1 MTKRQKDYSLYLFTF
16 FIFIYASNYGLP
28 VEVIPDETAQLKNIY
43 AMINSKSLFLQY
55 DSSYSIWTHYF
66 YILPTL
72 IYWGVFYIFSPL
84 QSIAELKFYVMNH
97 YQEVLTFLRISTAGT
112 FLISLIM
119 VKRVLEDRLNVVQAY
134 LFYLFIALNLLVVIN
149 VHYAKH
155 WMADFAFVFMAFYYY
170 WSYKK
175 TGHIYKAVLS
185 SFFFSFGVLSS
196 YPIIFM
202 GIYFFFIH
210 FSFSK
215 CLKVLGRDIL
225 IFLSIF
231 MAMIAL
237 TILAGTKGIAADVL
251 ANPARFLIPKWDI
264 AKNLLFTE
272 FDYDPF
278 VFIFFVSSI
287 VYLFWTKNKK
297 FLWALIPYGANYYL
311 MSAFYF
317 EARYTLF
324 MIIDGAFIA
333 TFFAYFLYQ
342 NYRKLAFTIFIV
354 YGIYNITTI
363 AMWLNL
369 ASSKDTR
376 LQARE
381 WILRQDNPQ
390 NFYIYNTIGFNYL
403 PLTKTSIEFLK
414 EHFPKS
420 LSTRENLHLEKGLID
435 GKDGAILWKIEKSDY
450 EITTF
455 ITTLL
460 EEGYRPIVINER
472 FGRIAGLPQ
481 KVDLTPLWDTFKIES
496 LETYSPYKDNSVKVN
511 EKIGDVLLN
520 FNYVLYT
527 LSSLK
532 QSGPLLTIFEVTEPK

>member
-1 MTKRQKDYSLYLFTF
+1 MTKRQIDYSLYLFTL

-97 YQEVLTFLRISTAGT
+97 YQEVLTFLRIFTAGT
-112 FLISLIM
+112 FLISLIL

-134 LFYLFIALNLLVVIN
+134 LFYIFIALNLLVVIN

-155 WMADFAFVFMAFYYY
+155 WMADFALVFIAFYYY

-210 FSFSK
+210 FSFSR
-215 CLKVLGRDIL
+215 CLKVLRGDIL

-231 MAMIAL
+231 MAMI
-237 TILAGTKGIAADVL
+237 TFTMLAGTKGIIGDVL
-251 ANPARFLIPKWDI
+251 SDPARFLIPKWEN

-287 VYLFWTKNKK
+287 VYLFWTKNRK

-311 MSAFYF
+311 MSAFNF
-317 EARYTLF
+317 EPRYTLF

-342 NYRKLAFTIFIV
+342 NYKKLAFAIFLC

-363 AMWLNL
+363 GMWLNL

-381 WILRQDNPQ
+381 WILHQ
-390 NFYIYNTIGFNYL
+390 NDPKHFYIYNVLGFNYL

-420 LSTRENLHLEKGLID
+420 LSTRENLHLEKRLID
-435 GKDGAILWKIEKSDY
+435 GKNGVILWKVSQAGYDIKF
-450 EITTF
+450 F
-455 ITTLL
+455 ISTLL
-460 EEGYRPIVINER
+460 EQGYRPIVIYER
-472 FGRIAGLPQ
+472 FGRISNFVP
-481 KVDLTPLWDTFKIES
+481 KVDMTPLWDNFKIDR
-496 LETYSPYKDNSVKVN
+496 LKTYSPYKDNSVKIN
-511 EKIGDVLLN
+511 ENIGDVLMN

-532 QSGPLLTIFEVTEPK
+532 QSGPLLTIFEVTDPK